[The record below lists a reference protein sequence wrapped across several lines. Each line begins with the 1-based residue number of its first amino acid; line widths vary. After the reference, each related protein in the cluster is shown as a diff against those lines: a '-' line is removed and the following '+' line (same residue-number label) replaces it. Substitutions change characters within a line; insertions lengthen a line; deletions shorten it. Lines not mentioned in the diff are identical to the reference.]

1 MKRGAENGRPEA
13 SFSLPSLPPSLLQSL
28 QVPHSS
34 SFSRSLERA
43 ESIDYSAAAASL
55 STSALCSRL
64 LSAKKDEP
72 NLSLSLCLSGCMYW
86 LRCLAHLLSRSL
98 PLSFRHSFH
107 KFIAQQ
113 IACEVSDAQEQK
125 EATDPQRE
133 WTLSLSDRA
142 GERPPNYAPNR
153 LEILHNARPTVAARH
168 PISRG
173 LRDALCFIA
182 DLHSLHQFNSQS
194 KIGYGFK
201 QGLKFEDGD
210 SKGASKSDPAQSP
223 CRIWGLRHAARR
235 KRNSPLSLTVRGV
248 RCGGR
253 VQM

>member
-64 LSAKKDEP
+64 LSAEKDEP

-86 LRCLAHLLSRSL
+86 LRCLAHLLSRSLAL

-142 GERPPNYAPNR
+142 SGRQTTRQIDLKYCITHAP
-153 LEILHNARPTVAARH
+153 
-168 PISRG
+168 
-173 LRDALCFIA
+173 
-182 DLHSLHQFNSQS
+182 
-194 KIGYGFK
+194 
-201 QGLKFEDGD
+201 
-210 SKGASKSDPAQSP
+210 QSP
-223 CRIWGLRHAARR
+223 PDIQFHEDCAM
-235 KRNSPLSLTVRGV
+235 
-248 RCGGR
+248 RCASS
-253 VQM
+253 QTCTL